1 MKICVSH
8 QCTKCLEA
16 KFQKRA
22 LLHLTWTRRLK
33 ELGHKIESWQVSFM
47 HIGLCSLFK
56 SSWGGGETHVAQL
69 SSALTQ
75 SGYKVTTFYGFSKH
89 PNSQNS
95 SSLFRAIFQLGR
107 KPLSEDVFY
116 DSELAYHALR
126 IHRFALKQKIDLLHF
141 HYVNFVPATIILRR
155 LDRIPV
161 IVTLHWCPFDYP
173 HELAGKLWHSSIFPA
188 HQSLAFTL
196 GIRNASM
203 VISPSKYYA
212 DLVEKRCGVRPSV
225 IPNPISLEKYAL
237 LPHREMA
244 RRELNLDPSDF
255 LILCVGRLDTE
266 KGLKYLIQGFKSVI
280 LEQPHAR
287 LVIVG
292 AGPLKSELMNLAK
305 QSDIANVVFAGHVTS
320 HHLNLLLS
328 AADLYISPS
337 LYENFSIS
345 ILDALASGLP
355 IICTNVGGSP
365 EIVEDGTNGLLVP
378 PRNSAAISEAII
390 RMMNNESARNL
401 FRKNNRAKARLY
413 SIDAILPKIINA
425 YVELLSQQ

>member
-1 MKICVSH
+1 M
-8 QCTKCLEA
+8 
-16 KFQKRA
+16 
-22 LLHLTWTRRLK
+22 HL
-33 ELGHKIESWQVSFM
+33 
-47 HIGLCSLFK
+47 GLCSLFK

-69 SSALTQ
+69 SSVLTQ
-75 SGYKVTTFYGFSKH
+75 SGYKVTTFHGFNKH

-95 SSLFRAIFQLGR
+95 SGLLRAIFQLSR

-116 DSELAYHALR
+116 DSEVVYHALR

-141 HYVNFVPATIILRR
+141 HYVNFIPAAIILRR

-161 IVTLHWCPFDYP
+161 IVTLHWCPLDYP
-173 HELAGKLWHSSIFPA
+173 PELAGKLWHSSIFPA

-196 GIRNASM
+196 GIKNASR
-203 VISPSKYYA
+203 VVSPSKYYA
-212 DLVEKRCGVRPSV
+212 DLVEKRCGVRPTV

-244 RRELNLDPSDF
+244 RKELNLDLSDF
-255 LILCVGRLDTE
+255 VILCVGRLDTE
-266 KGLKYLIQGFKSVI
+266 KGLKYLIQGFQSVI
-280 LEQPHAR
+280 LEHPYAK
-287 LVIVG
+287 LIIVG
-292 AGPLKSELMNLAK
+292 DGPLKSELMNLVQQA
-305 QSDIANVVFAGHVTS
+305 DITNIVFAGHVTNRC
-320 HHLNLLLS
+320 LNLLLS

-378 PRNSAAISEAII
+378 PRNSVALSEAMLKII
-390 RMMNNESARNL
+390 PNESMCTR
-401 FRKNNRAKARLY
+401 FRKNNKTKAQSFSEEVIFPRIMDIYDEFL
-413 SIDAILPKIINA
+413 
-425 YVELLSQQ
+425 